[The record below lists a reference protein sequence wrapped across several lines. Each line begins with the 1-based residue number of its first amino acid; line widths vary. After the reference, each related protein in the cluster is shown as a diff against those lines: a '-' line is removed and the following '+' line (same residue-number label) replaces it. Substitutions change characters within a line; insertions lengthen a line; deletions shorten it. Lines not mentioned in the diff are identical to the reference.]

1 MTSRIRAL
9 RTAVVGAT
17 AAALLLTGCAGGGAG
32 GGTGE
37 GEDVE
42 LRFTWWGSDKR
53 HALTEEAIAL
63 FEEDN
68 PGITVVGEYSDFA
81 SYWEKLATSVA
92 ANDAPD
98 VMQFD
103 EMYLR
108 EYADRGA
115 LADLSTL
122 DIDTADYA
130 KEVLATG
137 ENDGGLTGLSI
148 GVTSPVMI
156 ANPAV
161 FDAAGVP
168 VPDGETW
175 SWDDYLATSAAVTA
189 AGGGSVWGSETLG
202 FEVQGLIVWA
212 RQHGEDLYDKNGLAI
227 SEDTLASFWEMVLAG
242 QAEGATPP
250 ASRAVEEISLSLEQ
264 SGTATGQLALGEWWS
279 HNLAVLDGAS
289 GQQLQLLRMPGSS
302 EAEGSD
308 YLKSSMYWTVSSRS
322 PHQEA
327 AAKFV
332 DFLANDERV
341 GELFL
346 AERGIPSN
354 LAIREAVADQL
365 SPSDQTVL
373 EYIDAIGEVI
383 GDPPVTAPAGGGAT
397 QSVLQRYTTEVLF
410 ERMSPAEAAKAFIDE
425 VNTNLG

>member
-17 AAALLLTGCAGGGAG
+17 AAALLLTGCAGGGGA
-32 GGTGE
+32 GE
-37 GEDVE
+37 GKDIE
-42 LRFTWWGSDKR
+42 LRFTWWGSDTR

-68 PGITVVGEYSDFA
+68 PGITIVGEYSDFA

-130 KEVLATG
+130 AEVLATG

-161 FDAAGVP
+161 FDGAGVP
-168 VPDGETW
+168 VPDGDTW

-212 RQHGEDLYDKNGLAI
+212 RQHGEALYDADGLAI
-227 SEDTLASFWEMVLAG
+227 SEETLAGFWEMVLEG

-289 GQQLQLLRMPGSS
+289 GQSLELLRMPGSS
-302 EAEGSD
+302 DAEGSD
-308 YLKSSMYWTVSSRS
+308 YLKSSMYWTISSRS
-322 PHQEA
+322 ANQEA

-373 EYIDAIGEVI
+373 AYIDAISEVI

-410 ERMSPAEAAKAFIDE
+410 ERMTPAEAATAFIDE
-425 VNTNLG
+425 VNANLG